1 MRVKKRN
8 NGEFPDGPV
17 VKNFGFHSRGFGTTA
32 CRVWQK
38 KKNTTPKNKNRNRKR
53 EGRRKGKTPEDRAYW
68 KRERINEVVG
78 GRGWALP
85 GA

>member
-1 MRVKKRN
+1 MGQWLRLSASTAEGVELLHAECGKK
-8 NGEFPDGPV
+8 
-17 VKNFGFHSRGFGTTA
+17 K
-32 CRVWQK
+32 K

>member
-1 MRVKKRN
+1 MGQWLRL
-8 NGEFPDGPV
+8 
-17 VKNFGFHSRGFGTTA
+17 SASTA
-32 CRVWQK
+32 EGVELLHAECGQK
-38 KKNTTPKNKNRNRKR
+38 KTTPKNKNRNRKR
-53 EGRRKGKTPEDRAYW
+53 EGRRKGKTPEDRTYW